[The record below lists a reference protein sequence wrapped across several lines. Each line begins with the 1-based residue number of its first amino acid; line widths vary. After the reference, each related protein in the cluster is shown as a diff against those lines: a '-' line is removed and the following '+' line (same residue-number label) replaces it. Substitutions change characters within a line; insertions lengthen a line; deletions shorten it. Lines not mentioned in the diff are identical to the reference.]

1 MLWTWYYCRHLSLSL
16 LSLDPFDSHDDRDD
30 DPEGESV
37 EEHKSVIMHLLS
49 QVRLGMDLTKVKA
62 PKKSAAL
69 WSGSVFSGFC
79 VPLLFL
85 IIVSLTAVLACL
97 YTHYNFIFSVT
108 NKSPVSQSCLRIV
121 FAGGPAYLH
130 PRKKIFV
137 RDVRRLLCASR
148 LICKVI
154 YFFLYCFGFKDTHAN
169 VYTATAQKNKEL
181 SSFVWFP
188 PALLS
193 SRNLGS
199 AWYKWWSGTFRLSMQ
214 GGKALWP
221 RNPTTPSWEKSS
233 IATGICQMKQRSQSH
248 TQ

>member
-1 MLWTWYYCRHLSLSL
+1 MLWTWYFCRHLSLSL
-16 LSLDPFDSHDDRDD
+16 SSLDPFDSHDDRDD

-62 PKKSAAL
+62 SDKSAAL
-69 WSGSVFSGFC
+69 WSGSVFAGLC
-79 VPLLFL
+79 VPLSFL
-85 IIVSLTAVLACL
+85 IPAAVLACP
-97 YTHYNFIFSVT
+97 YTDYNFIFSVT
-108 NKSPVSQSCLRIV
+108 NKSPVSQSWLHTV
-121 FAGGPAYLH
+121 FAGGPAHLH

-137 RDVRRLLCASR
+137 RDVRRLLCTSR

-154 YFFLYCFGFKDTHAN
+154 FFFFIVLASETHMQM
-169 VYTATAQKNKEL
+169 YILLQLKKNKEL
-181 SSFVWFP
+181 NSFVWFP

-193 SRNLGS
+193 SQNLGS
-199 AWYKWWSGTFRLSMQ
+199 AWYKWWSGTFQLSMQ

-233 IATGICQMKQRSQSH
+233 TATGICQMKQRSQSH